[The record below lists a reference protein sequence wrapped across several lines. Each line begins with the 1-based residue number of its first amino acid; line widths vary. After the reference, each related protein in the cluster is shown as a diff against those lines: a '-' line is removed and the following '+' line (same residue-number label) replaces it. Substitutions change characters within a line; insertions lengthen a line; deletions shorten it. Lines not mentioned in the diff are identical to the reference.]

1 MDNQLTSKAEQAK
14 KTKQDILEKSLP
26 LFLEKGFKA
35 VTMNEI
41 LKATGLSKGGF
52 YHHFQSKEA
61 LFSELVD
68 TLLVSIIRVPYEEFN
83 KDSLYNFYF
92 DYIKHVSG
100 NDLNSSFPVD
110 NMNFTR
116 MIYDAIKLIPDF
128 ESRLNAIRQAE
139 ESSWNE
145 VVKQAKENGE
155 INSKIS
161 DEMITRLF
169 ISSSKG
175 LHYDPSFTYEDDDI
189 KTQLIEMWDELYNSL
204 K

>member
-35 VTMNEI
+35 VTMNDI

-61 LFSELVD
+61 MFSELVD
-68 TLLVSIIRVPYEEFN
+68 TLLVSIVQVPYEDFN

-100 NDLNSSFPVD
+100 NDLNSSFSVD

-128 ESRLNAIRQAE
+128 ENRLNAIRQAE

-145 VVKQAKENGE
+145 VVKHAKENGE
-155 INSKIS
+155 ISSKIS

-175 LHYDPSFTYEDDDI
+175 LHYDPSLTHEGDDI
-189 KTQLIEMWDELYNSL
+189 KTQLMEMWDELYNSL